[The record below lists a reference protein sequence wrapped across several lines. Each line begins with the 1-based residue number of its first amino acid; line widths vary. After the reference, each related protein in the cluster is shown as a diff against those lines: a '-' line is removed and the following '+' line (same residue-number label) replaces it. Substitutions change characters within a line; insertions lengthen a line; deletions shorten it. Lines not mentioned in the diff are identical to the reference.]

1 MKISSEVKVRVP
13 PQTGWGMENKSEVTE
28 EAEKTSWIFS
38 LPAVFGGRG
47 VIWFSN
53 KERGECDSLKHLE
66 QIIK

>member
-1 MKISSEVKVRVP
+1 
-13 PQTGWGMENKSEVTE
+13 MENKSEVTE

-53 KERGECDSLKHLE
+53 KERGECDSLEHLE